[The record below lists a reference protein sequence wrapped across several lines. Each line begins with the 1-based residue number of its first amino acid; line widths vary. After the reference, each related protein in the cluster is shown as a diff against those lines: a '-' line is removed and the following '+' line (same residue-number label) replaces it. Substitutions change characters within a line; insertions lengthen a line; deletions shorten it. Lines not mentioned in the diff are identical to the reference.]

1 MLQPI
6 VRFSRRPGT
15 KSQRFLWGTLVAGL
29 LVLAGCGGGRKNVS
43 SFQDATLSDSG
54 FGGAPASAPA
64 AKEMAKSAA
73 GNAPGA
79 GASARQIVQAV
90 SSTPRK
96 IIYTAEVSL
105 VAENLTT
112 AQNRLLQ
119 LVKTHKGYIAETQIG
134 GSSGSPRQGRWKVRV
149 PESQYES
156 FMAQVAKM
164 GELQTVHADSKDV
177 SEEYYD
183 VEARISNKQVEER
196 RLVKHLEQSTAKLRD
211 ILEVEREISRVRGEI
226 EQLQGRLRVL
236 ANLTA
241 LTTITITI
249 NEIKDYVPPA
259 PPTFSAQIARAF
271 ATSLGMLRD
280 VGKTAV
286 LSVVALVPWL
296 VVFGVPAACVWLLM
310 RRRGKARTKPGTPS

>member
-6 VRFSRRPGT
+6 VQFSRKPNARSR
-15 KSQRFLWGTLVAGL
+15 KFLWGLLAAGL
-29 LVLAGCGGGRKNVS
+29 MVLAGCGSAGNAPPRES
-43 SFQDATLSDSG
+43 ADMAPSG
-54 FGGAPASAPA
+54 AASTA
-64 AKEMAKSAA
+64 ASEAKSAA
-73 GNAPGA
+73 GNAAGA
-79 GASARQIVQAV
+79 GASVKQIVQAV
-90 SSTPRK
+90 SMTPRK

-119 LVKTHKGYIAETQIG
+119 LVKTHKGYVAETQVG
-134 GSSGSPRQGRWKVRV
+134 GNSGSPRQGSWKVRV

-156 FMAQVAKM
+156 FMAQVARM
-164 GELQTVHADSKDV
+164 GELQTVHSDSKDV

-183 VEARISNKQVEER
+183 IEARISNKQVEER
-196 RLVKHLEQSTAKLRD
+196 RLVKLLEQATGKLRE

-226 EQLQGRLRVL
+226 EQMQGRLRVL
-236 ANLTA
+236 ANLSA

-280 VGKTAV
+280 LGKTAV
-286 LSVVALVPWL
+286 LAAVGLAPWI
-296 VVFGVPAACVWLLM
+296 VVFGLPAAFIWLLL
-310 RRRGKARTKPGTPS
+310 RRRIARRTKPGTPS